1 VRVRCQSLAT
11 ATAVTFLILASAA
24 TPPGEAATLWP
35 ASGRSPTRVAADRA
49 STLDPSTREEG
60 GAMVGDSRL
69 PTSTEAT
76 QLTALRPTPPG
87 FTELIS
93 RTNRGGFPDAPSS
106 ETAVSADGR
115 FVAFASVADDLVP
128 GDAPGSQ
135 DLFVFDRQNQ
145 TTVRLPLPLPPL
157 SQDILPG
164 GRAGEPAVSA
174 HGEVVAFTY
183 VSPGATGPVVL
194 AWDRRSGETGVVSWL
209 LGDRPTVS
217 ADGRYIA
224 FESTAE
230 ITDDELPPGVSQVY
244 RYDRLTGETILV
256 SRGPGG
262 VARSGS
268 GQASIS
274 ADGDLVVFATAAQE
288 WGAPAGVPGAV
299 GPGQVYLRQISTGT
313 TELVSR
319 RSDGAA
325 GNGASDAPSISADGR
340 LVAFRSQASD
350 LVRADRNGVAD
361 VFVLNRQTGAVLLV
375 SAGVAGDPA
384 NGPSGAPSISAD
396 GDVVAFLSQATNL
409 TLPFAGS
416 SAAQAPASGAIAPQ
430 VYARRLSADQTILIS
445 ATPAG
450 TPAGGASSSPATDA
464 GGGVVAFVSSA
475 PDLLPGDDN
484 SAADAFVRRL
494 PPALRADPPRLDF
507 DATALGAPPA
517 PRAVTV
523 TNDGWSPATVRQ
535 GRVRGDGGFAI
546 TLDGCRSARLD
557 WGSAC
562 TVSLVFVPPAVGP
575 RTATLEMVTDQPGPP
590 LTVPLAGE
598 GGTQVLL
605 LSPTVGPPG
614 TVVRADGQGF
624 PPGASLVL
632 SWRGGITAQAA
643 PITVGP
649 SGAFQAWILVLP
661 NDRLGPRRLEA
672 ALPGG
677 KPLASAPFLVVA
689 DTVQPPR
696 FALLVL
702 AGALPAPLLVRR

>member
-1 VRVRCQSLAT
+1 
-11 ATAVTFLILASAA
+11 
-24 TPPGEAATLWP
+24 
-35 ASGRSPTRVAADRA
+35 
-49 STLDPSTREEG
+49 
-60 GAMVGDSRL
+60 MVGDPRL
-69 PTSTEAT
+69 PTPTEGT
-76 QLTALRPTPPG
+76 QLAALRPTPPG

-93 RTNRGGFPDAPSS
+93 RTDRGGFPDAPSS

-115 FVAFASVADDLVP
+115 VVAFASLADDLVP

-145 TTVRLPLPLPPL
+145 TTLRLPLPPAPLPRG
-157 SQDILPG
+157 ILPG

-174 HGEVVAFTY
+174 DGEVVAFTDL
-183 VSPGATGPVVL
+183 SPGATGAVPTPLPGTVGGPPPTSGAGPAGPVVL
-194 AWDRRSGETGVVSWL
+194 AWDRRSGETRVVSWL
-209 LGDRPTVS
+209 LGGRLPAFGSRRPAVS

-224 FESTAE
+224 FESTAGR
-230 ITDDELPPGVSQVY
+230 ITRDEPPPGVSQVY

-262 VARSGS
+262 VARSDS
-268 GQASIS
+268 GQAAIS

-288 WGAPAGVPGAV
+288 WGTPAGVPGAV
-299 GPGQVYLRQISTGT
+299 GPGQVYMRQISTGT

-340 LVAFRSQASD
+340 LVAFRSRASD
-350 LVRADRNGVAD
+350 LVGGDRNGVAD

-384 NGPSGAPSISAD
+384 NGPSGAPSISAE
-396 GDVVAFLSQATNL
+396 GDVVAFLSEATNL
-409 TLPFAGS
+409 TFPFAGS
-416 SAAQAPASGAIAPQ
+416 SAAQAPASGAIGPQ

-464 GGGVVAFVSSA
+464 DGGVVAFVSSA

-484 SAADAFVRRL
+484 GAADVFVRRL

-507 DATALGAPPA
+507 GATALGAPPA

-575 RTATLEMVTDQPGPP
+575 RTATLEMATDQPGPP

-598 GGTQVLL
+598 GGTQVLR

-624 PPGASLVL
+624 PPGASVVL
-632 SWRGGITAQAA
+632 SWHGGITAQAA